1 MDYASASLIVCYV
14 LSQFFFHFCLVS
26 FHPPPLLLKFKG
38 GGGVATPITPSESVN
53 VFTLILY
60 SLLTNEAV
68 FLVNSAI
75 SLYSLSYLETTGKAD
90 IDFIKVIT
98 HRLKFCT
105 LFVKNK

>member
-1 MDYASASLIVCYV
+1 MLCIKSI
-14 LSQFFFHFCLVS
+14 FFS
-26 FHPPPLLLKFKG
+26 FLPCFISSPPLLLKFKG
-38 GGGVATPITPSESVN
+38 GGGVATPKTPSESVN